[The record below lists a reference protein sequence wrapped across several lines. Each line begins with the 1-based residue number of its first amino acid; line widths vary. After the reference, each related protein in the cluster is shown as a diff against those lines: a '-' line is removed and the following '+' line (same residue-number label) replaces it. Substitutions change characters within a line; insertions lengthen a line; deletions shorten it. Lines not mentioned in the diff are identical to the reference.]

1 MKQPIDIEATI
12 KAAFNGIIETIE
24 KKLEHIKGKKT
35 KQEYATLKSDL
46 AMLKNI
52 AANPKKYFQVN
63 DMPNPKYRLANNMQG
78 LSLLDGR
85 FSPQSIQGVRL
96 LDSLILYTAD
106 YYQDKVKRFDLNDN
120 ILKINKIIQ
129 LGRGSAVIRALN
141 SIRSLAPV
149 EHFAVRN
156 YTK

>member
-24 KKLEHIKGKKT
+24 NKLEHIKGKKT

-63 DMPNPKYRLANNMQG
+63 DMPKYTLANNMQE

-129 LGRGSAVIRALN
+129 LGRGSAMIRALN
-141 SIRSLAPV
+141 SIRSFAPV
-149 EHFAVRN
+149 ENFAVRT